1 MKNKSSHKVKAK
13 LFNIKLFHM
22 DMARILCFSMPL
34 FFCIKKI
41 YVNENAKKKIKNAA
55 IISANHTCF
64 MDPLLVGCCFW
75 YRRMFF
81 LAAEVVMNKKFMG
94 KLLKGVGCIKIDRN
108 ICDIESIRKSVNVLK
123 NGHLLS
129 LFPTGGINREDDMSA
144 IKSGIILMAM
154 QAKAPIVPVY
164 IHKKVNKKDRNC
176 IVIGEPI
183 TTFDGETM
191 PSMADINNCADL
203 VFEKMM
209 ECKELY
215 KKISEEKK

>member
-1 MKNKSSHKVKAK
+1 MKNKSPDKVKAR
-13 LFNIKLFHM
+13 LFNIKHLPM
-22 DMARILCFSMPL
+22 DIARILCFSMPL
-34 FFCIKKI
+34 FFRIKKI
-41 YVNENAKKKIKNAA
+41 YVNENAKKKLKYAG

-64 MDPLLVGCCFW
+64 LDPLLVGCCFW

-183 TTFDGETM
+183 TTFEGKTM

-215 KKISEEKK
+215 EKISEEKI